1 MAEVDDLDR
10 DPHDSGTD
18 IQKVKTA
25 RGGLC
30 YDLRSSRQD
39 RERAVKTT
47 VFRRVDKD
55 PTGRDLGSSIAF
67 RGIQS
72 NHSSENNGRKGSV
85 DHRLGS
91 PKSTELPMPR
101 LHRGNSEPIGSRAQ
115 ESRFEYT
122 ETPDLSDQ
130 MITVD
135 QRRSSHGSIEPH
147 HPVDE
152 PRISEDL
159 HPSFSEGEY
168 RKADRP
174 RTRELNNFGVVSSR
188 PGREKDCRD
197 FSREATHFSDKLLKT
212 LRCDVRIECVK
223 KS

>member
-1 MAEVDDLDR
+1 MAEVDDSDR

-55 PTGRDLGSSIAF
+55 PTGRDLRSSITF

-159 HPSFSEGEY
+159 HPSFGGESFK
-168 RKADRP
+168 KAGRP
-174 RTRELNNFGVVSSR
+174 RTRLLNNFGMASSR
-188 PGREKDCRD
+188 PGRDERSNEL
-197 FSREATHFSDKLLKT
+197 SREESHLSDT
-212 LRCDVRIECVK
+212 GIG
-223 KS
+223 